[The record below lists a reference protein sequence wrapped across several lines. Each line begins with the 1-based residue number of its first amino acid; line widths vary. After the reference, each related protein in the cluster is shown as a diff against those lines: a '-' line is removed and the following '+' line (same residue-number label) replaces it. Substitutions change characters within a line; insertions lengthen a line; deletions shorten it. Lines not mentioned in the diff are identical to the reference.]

1 MPVNRVVS
9 QKRISKRLCG
19 TSLFVWL
26 KLSLPRAGRYVQDF
40 VIFGQEVFFPV
51 LNYTH
56 YTLLDSEVF
65 VLQTMY
71 MSART
76 S

>member
-1 MPVNRVVS
+1 MALEATVWH
-9 QKRISKRLCG
+9 I
-19 TSLFVWL
+19 LFSWL
-26 KLSLPRAGRYVQDF
+26 NLSLPRAGRYVQDS

-71 MSART
+71 MSVQT
-76 S
+76 N